1 MAVLDVYKNLDTPHA
16 LISWDKEEL
25 DLEMLE
31 FEEIMEDNMWHTL
44 RKISNLPANGSKHK
58 VMF

>member
-1 MAVLDVYKNLDTPHA
+1 MLLMLLLLRNHIKCA
-16 LISWDKEEL
+16 
-25 DLEMLE
+25 LE